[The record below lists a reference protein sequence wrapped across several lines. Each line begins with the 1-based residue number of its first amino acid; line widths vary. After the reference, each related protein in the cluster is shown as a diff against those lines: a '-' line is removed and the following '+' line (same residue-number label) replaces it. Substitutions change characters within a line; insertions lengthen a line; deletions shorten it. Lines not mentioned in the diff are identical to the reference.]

1 LILPCLQKN
10 FLLREGK
17 IFSKKTKKVL
27 DKKTQKLYTGFHQNE
42 IGRRVLLKRLVLF
55 WFLQSKSFEKK
66 VKKSCKNLLTK
77 NIEMYIMSITLQN
90 KGSDDI

>member
-42 IGRRVLLKRLVLF
+42 IGRRVLPKRLVLF
-55 WFLQSKSFEKK
+55 CFCNRNTL
-66 VKKSCKNLLTK
+66 KKSKK
-77 NIEMYIMSITLQN
+77 KLQKPIDKKYRN
-90 KGSDDI
+90 VYNVNYASKQRKR

>member
-1 LILPCLQKN
+1 LQKN

-42 IGRRVLLKRLVLF
+42 RSRQVLPKRLVF
-55 WFLQSKSFEKK
+55 FA
-66 VKKSCKNLLTK
+66 
-77 NIEMYIMSITLQN
+77 IETL
-90 KGSDDI
+90 

>member
-10 FLLREGK
+10 FLLRECK

-42 IGRRVLLKRLVLF
+42 IGRQVLPKRLVLF
-55 WFLQSKSFEKK
+55 CFCNRKALKKS
-66 VKKSCKNLLTK
+66 KKSCKNLLTK
-77 NIEMYIMSITLQN
+77 NTKMYIMSITLQN